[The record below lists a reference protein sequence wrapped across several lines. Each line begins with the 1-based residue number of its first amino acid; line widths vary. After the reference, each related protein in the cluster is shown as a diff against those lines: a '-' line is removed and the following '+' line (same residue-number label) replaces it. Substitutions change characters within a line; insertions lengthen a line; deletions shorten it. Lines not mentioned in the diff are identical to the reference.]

1 MLKTGDIAP
10 DIALPDQ
17 TGRMRSLGEF
27 KGKKTVLYF
36 YPKDSTSGCTLE
48 AREFQASAPA
58 FAAKNAVIVGISKD
72 SVKSHAAFAAKNG
85 LEFTLLSDPDKRAIE
100 AYGVLKEKKM
110 YGKTVVGTART
121 TFVIDE
127 SGVIEAVFE
136 DVKPLG
142 HAEAVLKAL

>member
-10 DIALPDQ
+10 DISLPDQ

-48 AREFQASAPA
+48 AREFQENASA

-121 TFVIDE
+121 TLVIDE
-127 SGVIEAVFE
+127 AGVIKAVFE
-136 DVKPLG
+136 DVKPAG

>member
-10 DIALPDQ
+10 DISLPDQ

-85 LEFTLLSDPDKRAIE
+85 LEFPLLSDPDKRAIE

-121 TFVIDE
+121 TLVIDE
-127 SGVIEAVFE
+127 SGVIKAVFE